1 MKNRSWMAFVEA
13 SKRGDNR
20 ERIRYTFL
28 SFFFPLFFSKGKLSR
43 IETRL
48 AREGRRGEEDGRWKR
63 DPGRRSHRTQDVS
76 WMEEEEEGGRVMV
89 DKGIQDERNSLVV
102 RHARDSHM
110 RGACDVYGL
119 LRGGRCRVS
128 ARAPNTAWKPF
139 TRPSV
144 PPSPFAHPFTRASK
158 NNRVQAVIKIL
169 RGPSKFYLFFFSILI
184 LNPSLSFY

>member
-1 MKNRSWMAFVEA
+1 METGSGEA
-13 SKRGDNR
+13 KPQDTGCVVD
-20 ERIRYTFL
+20 
-28 SFFFPLFFSKGKLSR
+28 G
-43 IETRL
+43 
-48 AREGRRGEEDGRWKR
+48 EG
-63 DPGRRSHRTQDVS
+63 
-76 WMEEEEEGGRVMV
+76 GGRVMV

-169 RGPSKFYLFFFSILI
+169 RGPSKFYLFIYFLFSILI

>member
-1 MKNRSWMAFVEA
+1 MAFVEA

-110 RGACDVYGL
+110 RRACDVYGL

-144 PPSPFAHPFTRASK
+144 PPSPFALPLLEHRKIIAS
-158 NNRVQAVIKIL
+158 R
-169 RGPSKFYLFFFSILI
+169 R
-184 LNPSLSFY
+184 

>member
-1 MKNRSWMAFVEA
+1 MAFVEA

-48 AREGRRGEEDGRWKR
+48 VRGEGEGRRKR